1 METVKLVAYRR
12 QKTGKGPARRLRQDG
27 KLPAV
32 MYGHGS
38 TESLT
43 VDAKD
48 LLSIRHS
55 EGGANAIIDLVLDG
69 NASDSCSVIL
79 REVQIDPISR
89 AQVHADF
96 YRVAMDEPIAVAVP
110 LAFEN
115 EPEDRLKAAQSM
127 LSVTLRELD
136 VQCLPRDIPTTIT
149 VDLQDLE
156 VGDVVHAGAIP
167 LPSGVTLVT
176 DAEETVVTTVAI
188 EMVAAEEAEEAE
200 AEDGAGEAEARPA
213 SEDEDA
219 SEA

>member
-1 METVKLVAYRR
+1 
-12 QKTGKGPARRLRQDG
+12 
-27 KLPAV
+27 
-32 MYGHGS
+32 
-38 TESLT
+38 
-43 VDAKD
+43 
-48 LLSIRHS
+48 
-55 EGGANAIIDLVLDG
+55 
-69 NASDSCSVIL
+69 
-79 REVQIDPISR
+79 
-89 AQVHADF
+89 
-96 YRVAMDEPIAVAVP
+96 
-110 LAFEN
+110 
-115 EPEDRLKAAQSM
+115 
-127 LSVTLRELD
+127 
-136 VQCLPRDIPTTIT
+136 